1 MSLSLL
7 SQIIDNPIPYAH
19 ALGYTLLRED
29 IHKDWIKTIFLQ
41 GGDSTLQAHRD
52 SYKTTC
58 LIIALGLRMIARPQK
73 NVIFLRKDEAATKEV
88 IRSVRKDLD
97 SGIVGSIVKN
107 IYDVKLSFPIDSA
120 NELQTNLYSGSKEC
134 QLIGKGIKNGLTGL
148 HGDVVTDDIVN
159 LKDRVSEAERKYTNN
174 IYQELHNIA
183 GKYGHIAN
191 TGTPWHKDD
200 AFKHMPK
207 PIIHTI
213 HTTGIFTPEE
223 IQEKK
228 NSMTPSLFA
237 ANYELKH
244 ISDGDILFPE
254 PKYGKFPERAKA
266 WAHIDAAYGGDDGT
280 SLTIIAE
287 DDKKL
292 YMTGWLWPGHV
303 ENHYKEIASKL
314 ERFHCL
320 GVAMETNADKGF
332 LKTAL
337 SDYTNIYIK
346 TYHEPM
352 NKYYKI
358 STHGKSVWKDIVYV
372 LEDCNRSDNENPNL
386 NHIAQ
391 IMDYNENATA
401 DDAPDSFASLIRWK
415 YNRKKA
421 VSYH

>member
-29 IHKDWIKTIFLQ
+29 LHKDWIKTIFLQ
-41 GGDSTLQAHRD
+41 GRDSTLQAHRD

-159 LKDRVSEAERKYTNN
+159 LKDRVSEAERKYTNSV
-174 IYQELHNIA
+174 YQELHNIA

-207 PIIHTI
+207 PIIHTV

-223 IQEKK
+223 ITEKK
-228 NSMTPSLFA
+228 SSMTPSLFA

-244 ISDGDILFPE
+244 IADGDVLFTE
-254 PKYGKFPERAKA
+254 PKYGKYPIGARTL
-266 WAHIDAAYGGDDGT
+266 AHIDAAYGGKDGCA
-280 SLTIIAE
+280 LTVMTE
-287 DDKKL
+287 VDNDL
-292 YMTGWLWPGHV
+292 YFTGWLMEGHI
-303 ENHYKEIASKL
+303 EKHYREISSRMDRYQAEGYDCEK
-314 ERFHCL
+314 
-320 GVAMETNADKGF
+320 NADKGY
-332 LKTAL
+332 LQKDLRNHTPIPG
-337 SDYTNIYIK
+337 T
-346 TYHEPM
+346 TYHEGM

-358 STHGKSVWKDIVYV
+358 STYGKARWKNVIFDLQEDQPQEVQDQV
-372 LEDCNRSDNENPNL
+372 LAYIN
-386 NHIAQ
+386 Q
-391 IMDYNENATA
+391 IMEYNENAEH
-401 DDAPDSFASLIRWK
+401 DDAPDSFASLVKRR
-415 YNRKKA
+415 YYT
-421 VSYH
+421 SEQSFH